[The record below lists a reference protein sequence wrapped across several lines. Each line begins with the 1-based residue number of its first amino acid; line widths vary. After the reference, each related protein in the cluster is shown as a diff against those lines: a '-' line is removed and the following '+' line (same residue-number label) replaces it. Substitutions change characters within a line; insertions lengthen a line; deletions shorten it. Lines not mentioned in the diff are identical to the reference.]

1 MSAHLAIQSAIVAAL
16 TAAPAL
22 SNVRANSTRPM
33 PTAQSQSVVVR
44 LLRSRANTPTLIGG
58 PYDWTTDFQIEC
70 LARASGATA
79 EPAAAVDTLLS
90 AVWERLAGMT
100 PGSLA
105 VLDVRMSPD
114 IDWQYDDADAPMAA
128 AIITL
133 RVVHRTGSTSL
144 TAWS

>member
-1 MSAHLAIQSAIVAAL
+1 MSAHLAIQSAIVSAL
-16 TAAPAL
+16 TSAPAL

-33 PTAQSQSVVVR
+33 PAGQSQAVVVR
-44 LLRSRANTPTLIGG
+44 LVRSRANTPQLIGG

-70 LARASGATA
+70 LTRASGATA
-79 EPAAAVDTLLS
+79 EPAAAVDTVLS

-100 PGSLA
+100 PSALA

-114 IDWQYDDADAPMAA
+114 IEWQYDDADVPMSAA
-128 AIITL
+128 VITL
-133 RVVHRTGSTSL
+133 RVVHRTASNSL